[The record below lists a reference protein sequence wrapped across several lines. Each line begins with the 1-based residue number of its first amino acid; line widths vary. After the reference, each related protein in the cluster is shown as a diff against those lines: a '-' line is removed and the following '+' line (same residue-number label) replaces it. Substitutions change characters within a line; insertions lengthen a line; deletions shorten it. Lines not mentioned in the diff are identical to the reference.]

1 MKLLPT
7 IFFACCLLFGCS
19 NELSENQISRSE
31 GKIPPRLIAPIEFKD
46 FTANDL
52 TGGLDALF
60 DAKISIGEGQ
70 GQSYEFMRLKFD
82 DPDSYLITET
92 ANQYLDAKKR
102 GAMPMTTYD
111 ITMSSWFNGVVPV
124 LVFLKEC
131 KYSNMS
137 FMVDDLMDLSVSF
150 LPWVGSDEREQLES
164 DSAAGLTLRNY
175 LKKELIS
182 EVPRESDFE
191 IGFKMQNRYEL
202 VVTEHARGDYDGD
215 GYEDS
220 LITVAKVY
228 LEGSG
233 RDYSA
238 YLVSRTSH
246 KLPMKIDL
254 FLLPKKSDANR

>member
-1 MKLLPT
+1 MRLLPT
-7 IFFACCLLFGCS
+7 FFFVCCLFLGCS
-19 NELSENQISRSE
+19 NELPKNQISQSD
-31 GKIPPRLIAPIEFKD
+31 GKISPRLIVPIKFKD
-46 FTANDL
+46 FTVNDI
-52 TGGLDALF
+52 TEGLDALF
-60 DAKISIGEGQ
+60 DAKISIGEGK

-92 ANQYLDAKKR
+92 ANQYLDARNR

-150 LPWVGSDEREQLES
+150 LPWVGSEEREQIES
-164 DSAAGLTLRNY
+164 DSASGLTLRNY
-175 LKKELIS
+175 FKKELIT